1 MQHIQS
7 CDTVAMIVPHSQLT
21 DTTNLQDTA
30 VINGVRL
37 IASITVQI
45 TVVIYDRKTVGGVHR
60 LSD

>member
-1 MQHIQS
+1 
-7 CDTVAMIVPHSQLT
+7 MIVPHSQLT